1 MVWRQLPKLI
11 PAGSIPVSRSKKTVP
26 NVYVSELF
34 FFPLPPDTAFAF
46 GLFILQAARAQCA
59 GGLHGKARS
68 AKRSAPCFLLSVCYA
83 PMLVRSL

>member
-34 FFPLPPDTAFAF
+34 FFPPPPDTVFAF
-46 GLFILQAARAQCA
+46 GLFILQAARAHSA
-59 GGLHGKARS
+59 GGLHEKGALRKTERAL
-68 AKRSAPCFLLSVCYA
+68 FFIVCYA